1 MALPP
6 ALLEGLALGIACFA
20 AGLFAVSAAQK
31 VRTFLVFSGFLA
43 GYRLVPPALVRAASS
58 LVVLLEAL
66 AVPGVLLALPV
77 LAYLPFVLL
86 LVYALAMSINLLRG
100 RRDIDCGCG
109 GAPMPLAP
117 ALVARNVVLALAF
130 GWAAHYPAGMRPLTE
145 LDASG
150 IVTAL
155 GFAACAGVLYA
166 AVNQLQANRAIH
178 RRLWISAT

>member
-1 MALPP
+1 MDLPG
-6 ALLEGLALGIACFA
+6 ALLQGLALGIAWFA

-31 VRTFLVFSGFLA
+31 VRTFLAFSGFVA
-43 GYRLVPPALVRAASS
+43 GYRLVPPALVRAASG
-58 LVVLLEAL
+58 LVVLLEGL

-77 LAYLPFVLL
+77 LAYLPSVLL
-86 LVYALAMSINLLRG
+86 LVYALAMGINLLRG

-130 GWAAHYPAGMRPLTE
+130 GWAAHYPAGVRVPEE

-150 IVTAL
+150 IVAAL
-155 GFAACAGVLYA
+155 AFAACAGVLYA
-166 AVNQLQANRAIH
+166 AGNQLQANRATH
-178 RRLWISAT
+178 RRLWISVT